1 MKSTLLPFLK
11 QAMKLSTMIGFA
23 LIATTGLLI
32 AKKVTAQ
39 YLEKRIVMHLN
50 GEDAWEVIQQMERQ
64 DIRFAYNAETLG
76 LADIKVTNHQARI
89 ESSVKE
95 LLDQLFAKSDVVYR
109 EANGFIMLQKK
120 QQEDRKSTRL
130 NSSH

>member
-11 QAMKLSTMIGFA
+11 QAMKLSTMIVFA
-23 LIATTGLLI
+23 LITTTGLLI

-50 GEDAWEVIQQMERQ
+50 GENAWEVIQQMERQ

-95 LLDQLFAKSDVVYR
+95 LLRS
-109 EANGFIMLQKK
+109 EEHTSELQSLM
-120 QQEDRKSTRL
+120 RISYAVFCLT
-130 NSSH
+130 NNMYSY

>member
-11 QAMKLSTMIGFA
+11 QAMKLSTMIVFA
-23 LIATTGLLI
+23 LITTTGLLI

-50 GEDAWEVIQQMERQ
+50 GENAWEVIQQMERQ

-76 LADIKVTNHQARI
+76 LADIKVTNQQARI
-89 ESSVKE
+89 ESSVKQ
-95 LLDQLFAKSDVVYR
+95 LLYRSDERRVGKERV
-109 EANGFIMLQKK
+109 
-120 QQEDRKSTRL
+120 STCTSRGAPGP
-130 NSSH
+130 